1 MIHVWNS
8 LNQEQGLTHQKLRS
22 TLQLPGFILTIYLYI
37 IYYYRVFNEILKADW
52 LKFGTG
58 EEYAIGD
65 TVVDKWQQHIND
77 VVSGTLVAA

>member
-1 MIHVWNS
+1 
-8 LNQEQGLTHQKLRS
+8 
-22 TLQLPGFILTIYLYI
+22 
-37 IYYYRVFNEILKADW
+37 VFNEILKADW